1 MSRLPVVSPFPI
13 PGLLA
18 AATILCF
25 LPRQAAP
32 ESLED
37 LRKRQAVLLHQLSE
51 REPETPYLVVDTHDN
66 RLMLRSPG
74 HEIMRSAVCATGAA
88 RKFEG
93 AKARYRWNFATP
105 SGRFSILRKE
115 RDPIWIKP
123 EWAFVEADESVPVFA
138 EDRRRFQRGV
148 LGEYALYFARDYMIH
163 GTLYEANLGR
173 NITHGCVRVG
183 AEDLSYLFE
192 NVELGTQ
199 VFIY

>member
-1 MSRLPVVSPFPI
+1 MSRFPMASRFPFPV
-13 PGLLA
+13 LLA
-18 AATILCF
+18 AAILGSQ
-25 LPRQAAP
+25 PHPAGS
-32 ESLED
+32 EGLEG
-37 LRKRQAVLLHQLSE
+37 LRKRQAALLHQLSE
-51 REPETPYLVVDTHDN
+51 REPKAPYLIVDTHDN
-66 RLMLRSPG
+66 RLTMRSRG
-74 HEIMRSAVCATGAA
+74 HEIMRRAVCATGAA

-115 RDPIWIKP
+115 RDPIWTKP

-192 NVELGTQ
+192 NVELGTR